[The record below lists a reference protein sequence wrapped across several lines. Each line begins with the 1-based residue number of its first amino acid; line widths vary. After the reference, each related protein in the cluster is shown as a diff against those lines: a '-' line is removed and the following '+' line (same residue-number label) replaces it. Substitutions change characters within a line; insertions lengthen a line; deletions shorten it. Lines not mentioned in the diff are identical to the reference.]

1 MIVQFGIIGIM
12 IFGDKVFPAIGMQPP
27 DMYEQVRDKKFAV
40 GQSCTIK
47 SALSCFKLSHTQRL
61 TNSCCV

>member
-12 IFGDKVFPAIGMQPP
+12 IFGDKLFPAIGMQAP

-40 GQSCTIK
+40 GQYCIKRASSC
-47 SALSCFKLSHTQRL
+47 LCFKP
-61 TNSCCV
+61 C